1 MFPFMSELNETEQT
15 RADIQNWNIS
25 VDCLLQL
32 TYGSL
37 PKKKQTLLWPIPHF
51 FGVEIESGGQR
62 ITKIKYTKFMN
73 Y

>member
-37 PKKKQTLLWPIPHF
+37 PKKTNFALANSTF
-51 FGVEIESGGQR
+51 FWC
-62 ITKIKYTKFMN
+62 
-73 Y
+73 